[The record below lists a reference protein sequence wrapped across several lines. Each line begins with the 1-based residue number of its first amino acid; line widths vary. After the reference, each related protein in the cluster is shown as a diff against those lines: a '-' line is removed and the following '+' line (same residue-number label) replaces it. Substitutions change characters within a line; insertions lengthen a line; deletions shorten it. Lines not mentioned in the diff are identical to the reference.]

1 LHSLEQWQKLPYDKE
16 EIKST
21 NVNVTIKFHSSMLIV
36 LLKTILRFKVFF
48 YPFFI
53 ILKPAQRE
61 EILYWLVRRLVKFEV
76 IS

>member
-1 LHSLEQWQKLPYDKE
+1 
-16 EIKST
+16 
-21 NVNVTIKFHSSMLIV
+21 MLIV